1 MDDMDVIG
9 CCKGWSYQFFSI
21 NSNNLHNELII
32 AVRWF
37 LHKVEIDLIYKLLV
51 I

>member
-1 MDDMDVIG
+1 MDVTG
-9 CCKGWSYQFFSI
+9 CYKGWSYQFFSI
-21 NSNNLHNELII
+21 NSNKLYTCSELII

-37 LHKVEIDLIYKLLV
+37 LHKVEIDLIYKPLV